1 MKFAAPRPRGI
12 VALAA
17 AGLVAV
23 LSAASAPAFADG
35 ADRTITR
42 AEVRAQLVELEQA
55 GYNPAGYDGRLH
67 RRMEEAEAVIAQ
79 RRAAAASSKV
89 MALEPVST
97 PAAQGGVMLQASK

>member
-1 MKFAAPRPRGI
+1 MKFAAPHRI

-17 AGLVAV
+17 AGVFAV
-23 LSAASAPAFADG
+23 LNMASAPAFADG
-35 ADRTITR
+35 ANRAITR
-42 AEVRAQLVELEQA
+42 AEVRAELVELEQA

-79 RRAAAASSKV
+79 RRAAAAADKV

-97 PAAQGGVMLQASK
+97 SQAGVMLQASK

>member
-1 MKFAAPRPRGI
+1 MKSAAPHRI

-17 AGLVAV
+17 AGLVVV
-23 LSAASAPAFADG
+23 LSAASAPAFAEG
-35 ADRTITR
+35 ANRPITR

-79 RRAAAASSKV
+79 RRAAAAAAAQT
-89 MALEPVST
+89 MALEPVAA
-97 PAAQGGVMLQASK
+97 PAGVMLQASK